1 MFVKKLTRISSLLL
15 LAVFVVISSLL
26 LTGCSSGSD
35 IEFEVEN
42 SKTEQGKNLKPLR
55 DEIMADVKHAVDIW
69 INHPEKI
76 KEAFTGNA
84 LNDFN
89 LARALDKKE
98 GVKRVRVHK
107 NQEFSI
113 VDPDDGKRPQVNY
126 SFLDMSYFVDA
137 KTGKPKTKP
146 YNVKRTITIFLVKD
160 GGRYKIESMVGSPD
174 ALR

>member
-1 MFVKKLTRISSLLL
+1 MPVKKLSRITLLVL
-15 LAVFVVISSLL
+15 LVAVVVVGSFLIG
-26 LTGCSSGSD
+26 GCSSGSD

-42 SKTEQGKNLKPLR
+42 AKTEQGKNLKPLR

-76 KEAFTGNA
+76 EEVFTGSA
-84 LNDFN
+84 LNDFKA
-89 LARALDKKE
+89 ARALDKKE

-113 VDPDDGKRPQVNY
+113 ADPNDGKRPQLNY
-126 SFLDMSYFVDA
+126 KFLDMSYFVDA

-146 YNVKRTITIFLVKD
+146 YNIKRTITIFLVKE

-174 ALR
+174 AIR